1 MGKRIRVTVGDI
13 VAEGQ
18 LLEERAPKTV
28 LALWQRLPIR
38 DRTIQARW
46 SGDAWRTEGN
56 YELLSKEAQRRK
68 MSWDAAIW
76 QIVQFLMTSS
86 WELRAANH
94 TTSKKLT
101 TLKSDRNSPGIS
113 VPPRDVHMAISGSAQ

>member
-1 MGKRIRVTVGDI
+1 MHKLNIYWGRPTRTA
-13 VAEGQ
+13 VAFPETT
-18 LLEERAPKTV
+18 PK
-28 LALWQRLPIR
+28 QPY
-38 DRTIQARW
+38 
-46 SGDAWRTEGN
+46 GGP
-56 YELLSKEAQRRK
+56 ELLSKEAQRRK